1 MKTNKSK
8 YKDFCDLNEL
18 PVYFNSW
25 WLDATAGAE
34 NWDVVLFIKS
44 REVFGVLP
52 FFKKNKWGF
61 SMVLIPDLTQ
71 HLGPWL
77 LYPIGQK
84 PSSKL
89 AFEKEAFQNL
99 IDQLPKN
106 NLSVINFHH
115 SITNTLPFIW
125 KGFKSNVRYTYLIEN
140 LKLTHNELLG
150 NLSSNTRKNIKKA
163 EKIIKVIENDK
174 VEILF
179 ELCEL
184 TFKRQGLK
192 NPYTLDLLLNLYQKT
207 FKNKSGKLLMAK
219 DSDGNIHAAMFL
231 VWSNKTVYYLVG
243 GSNPKYRNSEA
254 MTLLIWKAIEF
265 GSSMATEFDF
275 EGTMLESI
283 ERFIRGFGA
292 VQKPY
297 FQLTKVTPAFLRP
310 IFERRYNI
318 N

>member
-1 MKTNKSK
+1 METNKSK
-8 YKDFCDLNEL
+8 YKDFCDKNEL

-25 WLDATAGAE
+25 WLDVTAGVE
-34 NWDVVLFIKS
+34 NWDVVLFVKS

-52 FFKKNKWGF
+52 FYKKKKWGF
-61 SMVLIPDLTQ
+61 SMVLIPHLTQ

-77 LYPIGQK
+77 NYPIGQK

-99 IDQLPKN
+99 IEQLPKN

-125 KGFKSNVRYTYLIEN
+125 KGFKTNVRYTYLLEN
-140 LKLTHNELLG
+140 LKLTHDELLEK
-150 NLSSNTRKNIKKA
+150 LSSNTRKNIKKA
-163 EKIIKVIENDK
+163 EKTIKVIENDK
-174 VEILF
+174 VELLY

-184 TFKRQGLK
+184 TFERQGLK
-192 NPYTLDLLLNLYQKT
+192 NPYSLKLLSNLYHKT
-207 FKNKSGKLLMAK
+207 KENNCGKLLMAK
-219 DSDGNIHAAMFL
+219 DINGNIHAAIFL
-231 VWSNKTVYYLVG
+231 VWSKKTVYYLVG
-243 GSNPKYRNSEA
+243 GSNPKFRNSEA
-254 MTLLIWKAIEF
+254 MTMLIWKAIEF
-265 GSSMATEFDF
+265 GSSMSSEFDF
-275 EGTMLESI
+275 EGTMVESI

-292 VQKPY
+292 EQIPY

-310 IFERRYNI
+310 IFESRYNI